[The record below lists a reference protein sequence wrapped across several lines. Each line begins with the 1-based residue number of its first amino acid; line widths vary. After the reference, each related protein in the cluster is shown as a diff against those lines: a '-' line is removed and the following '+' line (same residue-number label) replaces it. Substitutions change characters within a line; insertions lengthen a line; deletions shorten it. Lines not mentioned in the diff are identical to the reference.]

1 MRIGNV
7 AFENNV
13 IAAPMAGVTDL
24 PFRLLLKEQGV
35 GLTCSEMV
43 IAKAIYYNNKNT
55 EALMMVD

>member
-7 AFENNV
+7 ALENNV

-43 IAKAIYYNNKNT
+43 SAKAIY
-55 EALMMVD
+55 